1 MNKVVLSA
9 ALIFSFG
16 IYALALRF
24 QGHDDGGR
32 TIAPNPVSTTTTTA
46 APSNT
51 AASSPPP
58 TTTPSTSSSSSST
71 PAKTNTTTGQY
82 KNGTYTGPVAD
93 AYYGNVQV
101 KVTISGG
108 KITDVAFLDYPHDR
122 NTSQQINSQAMPYLK
137 QEAIQAQSANV
148 SGVSGASLTSA
159 AFQQSLSGALSQAA

>member
-1 MNKVVLSA
+1 MNKVVLST

-24 QGHDDGGR
+24 QGHDDGSR
-32 TIAPNPVSTTTTTA
+32 SIAPNPVSTTSTATTT

-58 TTTPSTSSSSSST
+58 TNTFSSSTPSTS
-71 PAKTNTTTGQY
+71 TTTTNSGKY

-108 KITDVAFLDYPHDR
+108 KITDVTFLDYPHDR

-159 AFQQSLSGALSQAA
+159 AFEQSLSGALSQAA